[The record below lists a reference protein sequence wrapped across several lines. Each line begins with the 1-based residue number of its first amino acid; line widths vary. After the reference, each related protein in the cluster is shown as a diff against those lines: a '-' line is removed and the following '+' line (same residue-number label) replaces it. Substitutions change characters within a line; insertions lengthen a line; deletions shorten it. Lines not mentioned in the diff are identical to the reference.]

1 MRDEKPKTVYRID
14 YRPPDFWIDRTDLLV
29 DLGEEVTRVQ
39 ARLAMRRNPF
49 VEGDPPP
56 LVLDGHGLAL
66 QRVVLDGRTL
76 EEAEYTVLE
85 RSLTIHQVPE
95 QFVLET
101 EVQIRPQENLALS
114 GLYKSGG
121 NFCTQ
126 CEAMGFRRITYYLDR
141 PDVMAR
147 FSTTIEADQARYP
160 VLLSNG
166 NCVAREV
173 LPDGRHRVV
182 WKDPFPK
189 PCYLFALVGG
199 DLRRK
204 HGTFV
209 TCSGRRVELEI
220 WVEPENVDRCD
231 HALASLK
238 KAMRWDEETFGREY
252 DLDTY
257 MIVAVNDFNMG
268 AMENKGLNIFNS
280 KYVLAKPQTATD
292 VDYEGIE
299 GVIAHEYFHN
309 WTGNRITCRDWF
321 QLTLKEGL
329 TVFRDQQFT
338 AAVTSSAVKRID
350 DVRALRLAQFPE
362 DEGPMAHP
370 IRPESYISMDN
381 FYTATVY
388 QKGAE
393 VIRMLH
399 TLLGEKSFRAG
410 MDLYFERHDGQAVTC
425 DDFRA
430 AMADA
435 NAVDLDAF
443 VRWYAQAGTPILQV
457 GATYDAPTKSY
468 RLTLEQFPPVNPG
481 GTPTDPLPIPVAVG
495 LLGPDGKDL
504 PLAFEGEEASSAP
517 SSRVLLL
524 RGARQTFT
532 FTAIEPEVGQ
542 GIVPSVLR
550 NFSAPV
556 KLRMQRSRDELAFL
570 VMHDSD
576 AVSRWDAGQELA
588 SQLILESV
596 DARARGEAFRLDPLF
611 AEAFGRV
618 LVDPSLDGSLKALA
632 LSLPAEKVLAQ
643 EMPVIDVEGLHLA
656 REFAIRE
663 LARVHEN
670 ELRRQVQELRA
681 KGPYRKGQ
689 KQIQRRRLRHA
700 LLGYLSSLGDAATLD
715 VLLEQYRC
723 ADNMT
728 DTEAA
733 LRLLVE
739 SDGAEREEVLA
750 DFYTKWRSDPLV
762 LDKWFQVQALAKGPQ
777 TLDRVL
783 ALSQHPDF
791 SLKNPNRVRA
801 LIGSFCTWNQVRFH
815 GADGRGYQFL
825 ADSVLALDAMNP
837 QVASRMI
844 SVLNSWKRFDPAR
857 QALMVAQLERIDA
870 QPKLSNDVREIVER
884 ALRK

>member
-14 YRPPDFWIDRTDLLV
+14 YRPPDFWIDQTDLSV
-29 DLGEEVTRVQ
+29 DLGEEVTRVR
-39 ARLAMRRNPF
+39 ARLVMRRNPS

-66 QRVVLDGRTL
+66 RHVALDGRTL
-76 EEAEYTVLE
+76 EGTEYVVTE
-85 RSLTIHQVPE
+85 RSLTVHQVPE

-101 EVQIRPQENLALS
+101 EIDIRPQDNLALS
-114 GLYKSGG
+114 GLYKSGR

-166 NCVAREV
+166 NCVAREA

-189 PCYLFALVGG
+189 PCYLFALVAG
-199 DLRRK
+199 DLRCKR
-204 HGTFV
+204 GNFV
-209 TCSGRRVELEI
+209 TRSGRRVDLEI
-220 WVEPENVDRCD
+220 WVEPENIDRCD

-252 DLDTY
+252 DLDIY

-292 VDYEGIE
+292 ADYEGIE

-338 AAVTSSAVKRID
+338 ADMTSSAVKRID
-350 DVRALRLAQFPE
+350 DVRGLRLAQFPE

-381 FYTATVY
+381 FYTSTVY

-393 VIRMLH
+393 VIRMFH

-425 DDFRA
+425 DDFRDA
-430 AMADA
+430 LADA
-435 NAVDLDAF
+435 NGVDLDAF
-443 VRWYAQAGTPILQV
+443 ARWYAQAGTPILQV
-457 GATYDAPTKSY
+457 GATYNEATKSY
-468 RLTLEQFPPVNPG
+468 RLTLDQFPPANSG
-481 GTPTDPLPIPVAVG
+481 GTPSEPLPIPVAVG
-495 LLGPDGKDL
+495 LLGPDGTDV
-504 PLAFEGEEASSAP
+504 PLALAGEDPLSAP

-524 RGARQTFT
+524 RVAQQTFD
-532 FTAIEPEVGQ
+532 FTGIEPEVGQ
-542 GIVPSVLR
+542 AIVPSILR

-556 KLRMQRSRDELAFL
+556 KLRMQRSREDLAFL
-570 VMHDSD
+570 AMHDSD

-588 SQLILESV
+588 SQLLLENV
-596 DARARGEAFRLDPLF
+596 DAHSRGETLRLDPLF
-611 AEAFGRV
+611 AEAFGRI

-632 LSLPAEKVLAQ
+632 LSLPAEKLLAQ
-643 EMPVIDVEGLHLA
+643 EMPVIDVEGLHFA
-656 REFAIRE
+656 REFALRE
-663 LARVHEN
+663 LARAHEK
-670 ELRRQVQELRA
+670 ELRRQVDRLRA

-700 LLGYLSSLGDAATLD
+700 LLGYLASLGDAATLD
-715 VLLEQYRC
+715 VLLEQYRR

-728 DTEAA
+728 DAEAA
-733 LRLLVE
+733 LRLLV
-739 SDGAEREEVLA
+739 DAEGMAREEVLE
-750 DFYTKWRSDPLV
+750 DFYAKWHSDPLV
-762 LDKWFQVQALAKGPQ
+762 LDKWFQVQALAKGSQ

-783 ALSQHPDF
+783 VLSKHPDF

-801 LIGSFCTWNQVRFH
+801 LIGAFCSGNQVRFH

-825 ADSVLALDAMNP
+825 GDTVLALDEMNP
-837 QVASRMI
+837 QMASRMV
-844 SVLNSWKRFDPAR
+844 STLNAWKRFDSAR
-857 QALMVAQLERIDA
+857 QELMLAQLERIA
-870 QPKLSNDVREIVER
+870 SRPKLSNDVREIVER